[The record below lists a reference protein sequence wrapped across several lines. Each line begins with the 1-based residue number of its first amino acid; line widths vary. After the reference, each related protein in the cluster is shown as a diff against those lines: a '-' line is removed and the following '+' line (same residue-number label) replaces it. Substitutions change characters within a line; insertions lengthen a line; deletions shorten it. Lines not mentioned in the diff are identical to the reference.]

1 VSHSAVKHAHLI
13 DGPLCARVPA
23 HGLAGATRA
32 IYRDVDCPD
41 CLRRVIA
48 ETEERLVVLRDLLAG
63 VSS

>member
-1 VSHSAVKHAHLI
+1 MI
-13 DGPLCARVPA
+13 EGPLCERTSA

-41 CLRRVIA
+41 CLRRVIT
-48 ETEERLVVLRDLLAG
+48 ETEERLVVLRELLEK

>member
-1 VSHSAVKHAHLI
+1 MKKHAHLI
-13 DGPLCARVPA
+13 DGPLCGRTPV

-48 ETEERLVVLRDLLAG
+48 ETEERLTVLRDLLAE